1 MQYTAV
7 ARHVTLCWTF
17 LVQLHSSSVPPPSTH
32 HTTPLYLLAMKSSF
46 SRALTSLQYIQ
57 NWVLVYCWL
66 QVLLLSVHIQT
77 DTISTRAVLLMQNK
91 GITDTLMAS
100 SVPLVG
106 RVEAD
111 TLRAWS
117 AALDFEIQLDLDLL
131 RDLRKRANPGA
142 QSPSKP
148 VTASHIM

>member
-1 MQYTAV
+1 
-7 ARHVTLCWTF
+7 
-17 LVQLHSSSVPPPSTH
+17 
-32 HTTPLYLLAMKSSF
+32 MKSSF

-77 DTISTRAVLLMQNK
+77 DTIATRAVLLIQNK

-106 RVEAD
+106 RVTAD
-111 TLRAWS
+111 T
-117 AALDFEIQLDLDLL
+117 FI
-131 RDLRKRANPGA
+131 
-142 QSPSKP
+142 
-148 VTASHIM
+148 ASSVPLVHQAHLFGTYFAVELC

>member
-1 MQYTAV
+1 M
-7 ARHVTLCWTF
+7 
-17 LVQLHSSSVPPPSTH
+17 
-32 HTTPLYLLAMKSSF
+32 
-46 SRALTSLQYIQ
+46 TSLQYIQ

-106 RVEAD
+106 RVTAD
-111 TLRAWS
+111 TLIASSVPLWGRVIMTDS
-117 AALDFEIQLDLDLL
+117 LST
-131 RDLRKRANPGA
+131 
-142 QSPSKP
+142 SPVRGMKGTP
-148 VTASHIM
+148 LASLFIYKSGTKSMIYHVHRHWYYEVNLT